1 MTSVYD
7 LLNNEEKKY
16 AERQGWQLCHVY
28 VQDASHWQVEALAA
42 GTNTDIA
49 IAKAIVIRAAHA
61 GDQVAARALQL
72 ITQSHGAP
80 KK

>member
-1 MTSVYD
+1 MYD
-7 LLNNEEKKY
+7 LLNDEEKKY

-28 VQDASHWQVEALAA
+28 VQDTRSWQIEALAA
-42 GTNTDIA
+42 GTNTSIA
-49 IAKAIVIRAAHA
+49 VAKATVIRAAQV

-72 ITQSHGAP
+72 ITQSHGAS

>member
-1 MTSVYD
+1 MYD
-7 LLNNEEKKY
+7 LLNDEEKEY

-28 VQDASHWQVEALAA
+28 VQDACHWQVEALAA
-42 GTNTDIA
+42 GTNTNIA
-49 IAKAIVIRAAHA
+49 IAKAIVIRAAQA

-72 ITQSHGAP
+72 ITQSHGAS